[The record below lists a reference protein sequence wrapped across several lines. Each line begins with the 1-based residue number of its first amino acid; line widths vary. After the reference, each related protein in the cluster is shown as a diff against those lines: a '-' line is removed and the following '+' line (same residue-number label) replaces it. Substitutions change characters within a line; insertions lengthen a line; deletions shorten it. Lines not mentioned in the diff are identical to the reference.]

1 MHPYLFHIGSW
12 GQPTYGLLVAF
23 GMLSGLVVLFRL
35 SRLQGLDPDKM
46 WNTAFLAIFSGV
58 IGAKLLMFLVDF
70 GYYSKH
76 PAEIFSLGTLQAGGV
91 FSGGLVLALAVCW
104 WYMRRNNIPFLRA
117 ADCFAPGLALGHAFG
132 RIGCFAAGCCYG
144 HPTHVP
150 WAVVFTNPT
159 SQVDVNLLGVPIHP
173 TQLYEM
179 IVEFANFA
187 LLYWL
192 IKRKRFEGQIVGTY
206 MFIYG
211 IARFFLEFL
220 RGDPGRG
227 EVFGIITGTQ
237 LIAIGLVIAGGILW
251 AVRVPLK
258 QPPPV
263 DAAPSAKPKQ
273 LVPSH

>member
-12 GQPTYGLLVAF
+12 GQPTYGLLVAL

-35 SRLQGLDPDKM
+35 SRQQGLDPDKM

-58 IGAKLLMFLVDF
+58 VGAKLLMFLVDF
-70 GYYSKH
+70 DYYSKH

-91 FSGGLVLALAVCW
+91 FSGGLVLALVVCW
-104 WYMRRNNIPFLRA
+104 WYMRKNKIPFLRA

-159 SQVDVNLLGVPIHP
+159 SQVDASLLGIPIHP

-179 IVEFANFA
+179 IVEFVNFA

-192 IKRKRFEGQIVGTY
+192 IKRKRFEGQIVGLY

-227 EVFGIITGTQ
+227 EFFGIITGTQ
-237 LIAIGLVIAGGILW
+237 AIAIGLVIAGGVLW
-251 AVRVPLK
+251 MIRVPLK
-258 QPPPV
+258 QPPPI
-263 DAAPSAKPKQ
+263 DAATTAKPKQ

>member
-1 MHPYLFHIGSW
+1 VHPYLFHIGSW
-12 GQPTYGLLVAF
+12 GQPTYGLLVAL

-35 SRLQGLDPDKM
+35 SRQQGLDPDKM
-46 WNTAFLAIFSGV
+46 WNIAFLAIFSGV
-58 IGAKLLMFLVDF
+58 VGAKLLMFLVDF

-76 PAEIFSLGTLQAGGV
+76 PGEIFSLGTLQAGGV
-91 FSGGLVLALAVCW
+91 FSGGLVLAIAVCW
-104 WYMRRNNIPFLRA
+104 WYMRKNNIPFLRA

-144 HPTHVP
+144 HPTNAP
-150 WAVVFTNPT
+150 WAVIFTNPA

-251 AVRVPLK
+251 AVRVPL
-258 QPPPV
+258 QEPAPIA
-263 DAAPSAKPKQ
+263 AAPSAKAKQ